1 MTRLIAAAGTAGF
14 VGVALGAF
22 GAHALEARLSPEA
35 QGWWETATFYA
46 LTHDVAALGVALS
59 GRAALARAGWAFI
72 IGAVIFAGSLYAMAL
87 GAPRLF
93 GAITPLGGL
102 CFLAGW
108 GLIAAAG
115 LRQTE

>member
-46 LTHDVAALGVALS
+46 LTHAAAALAAALS
-59 GRAALARAGWAFI
+59 GRHAFARAGWAFI

-87 GAPRLF
+87 GAPGYL
-93 GAITPLGGL
+93 GAVTPLGGL
-102 CFLAGW
+102 SFLAGW
-108 GLIAAAG
+108 GLVVAG
-115 LRQTE
+115 GMKRD